1 MQILIKPII
10 TEKATQQSEDLN
22 VFAFEVARDANK
34 VEIKKAIE
42 AHYGVT
48 VESVRTAIVPAKFQ
62 TKYTKAGLV
71 RGRKPA
77 YKKAMV
83 KVAGG
88 ETIDLY
94 ANI

>member
-1 MQILIKPII
+1 MNILVKPII
-10 TEKATQQSEDLN
+10 TEKATAQSEDLN
-22 VFAFEVARDANK
+22 VYAFEVARSANK
-34 VEIKKAIE
+34 VEIKKAVE
-42 AHYGVT
+42 AFYGVS

-88 ETIDLY
+88 EIIDLY
-94 ANI
+94 GNI

>member
-1 MQILIKPII
+1 MDILIKPIL
-10 TEKATQQSEDLN
+10 TEKATNESELRN
-22 VFAFEVARDANK
+22 SYTFIVSKSANK
-34 VEIKKAIE
+34 VEIKKAVE
-42 AHYGVT
+42 EFYGVS

-71 RGRKPA
+71 RGRKSA

-94 ANI
+94 GNI